1 MEFLHPPAGEPNQI
15 ILLLVVA
22 RNPRNRLVWYDWNA
36 DMPLHQAQMIPS
48 KAPLHPDEEL
58 PLLLI
63 PLVKNAAFI
72 LVCEKRIVL
81 IKDILTG
88 GFHRF
93 MHHFGLEEEP
103 EEPGASQ
110 RRPIWVQ
117 WARPMRS
124 KYMRPN
130 EDNIVL
136 CREDGIVQYMVI
148 NHALKQMMDS
158 NHNVGRLGVNINTSF
173 ATIDLGPHTDDLLI
187 AGGDESD
194 GGLWGFPPRQKYP
207 NQRGILPNWTL
218 INDFAVANV
227 PIERQHT
234 GTVPKKGSK
243 KQQRLFACSGR
254 GKYGAISEI
263 RYGVEGLK
271 KIGTVDIGDD
281 LKNGILGI
289 WALHGF
295 YGHEEERQTK
305 YLGDVTYVVLSHPL
319 RTNLLRLELI
329 QDPDPYS
336 NPHSKDSNDVEKDVG
351 LLESK
356 VSVIG
361 DDINTLDL
369 YARTI
374 AVGRTFR
381 GLIIQI
387 TETSLRALRLPRLP
401 KGNHEKIE
409 DADIEDRKPDKSQL
423 DAERSQ
429 PPYVHLFAN
438 SRILAACIY
447 PTVGK
452 TIIVLA
458 AQRDGQ
464 FYLEIGTFASEYQ
477 PLEHQIPL
485 HAQPSC
491 LSLLR
496 VGKEFLILLGNLVG
510 ELEIYDTGPELL
522 TPTKLTHYAFAGSF
536 GICGSIAT
544 IAKATMKEM
553 QTYLICGLR
562 NGTVEVLNLSKESG
576 SCESTV
582 ILGFNSR
589 CGC

>member
-93 MHHFGLEEEP
+93 MHHLGLEEEP

-124 KYMRPN
+124 KYLRPN

-148 NHALKQMMDS
+148 NHDLKQMIDS

-173 ATIDLGPHTDDLLI
+173 ATIDLGPRTDDLLI
-187 AGGDESD
+187 AGGDESN
-194 GGLWGFPPRQKYP
+194 GGLWSFPPRQKYP

-227 PIERQHT
+227 PIERQHA
-234 GTVPKKGSK
+234 GTAPLATK

-254 GKYGAISEI
+254 GKHGGISEI

-271 KIGTVDIGDD
+271 KISTVDIGDD
-281 LKNGILGI
+281 LKNGVLGI

-295 YGHEEERQTK
+295 YGHEEERQTN

-336 NPHSKDSNDVEKDVG
+336 DPNSKDSKDIEKDVG
-351 LLESK
+351 LLESE

-374 AVGRTFR
+374 AVGRTSR
-381 GLIIQI
+381 GLVIQI
-387 TETSLRALRLPRLP
+387 TETSLRAVRLPRLP
-401 KGNHEKIE
+401 KVKDEKIE
-409 DADIEDRKPDKSQL
+409 DGDIEDRKPDKSQL

-429 PPYVHLFAN
+429 PPYMHLFAN

-447 PTVGK
+447 PTVGR
-452 TIIVLA
+452 TLIVLA

-464 FYLEIGTFASEYQ
+464 FYLEIGIFATEYQ

-491 LSLLR
+491 LSLLQ
-496 VGKEFLILLGNLVG
+496 VGKEFLIFLGNLAG
-510 ELEIYDTGPELL
+510 ELEIYTTGSELL
-522 TPTKLTHYAFAGSF
+522 TPNKLTHYAFAGPF

-544 IAKATMKEM
+544 IAKPTTKEM
-553 QTYLICGLR
+553 QTHLICGLR
-562 NGTVEVLNLSKESG
+562 DGTVEVLDLSKESG
-576 SCESTV
+576 SCESTI